1 MKFAALTALVAIA
14 LPAPAFASDWVFVD
28 ESVASKDRYYIDR
41 QSIRLMP
48 NGYKRAWVRTD
59 HNMPDKFGDTSAKVY
74 YEHDCNQGRRRML
87 TSTYYKGEEVTTSG
101 NTVGSNA
108 EWTYPS
114 PDSIA
119 ETLLNLVCRR

>member
-1 MKFAALTALVAIA
+1 MKFAVLAALVAIA

-48 NGYKRAWVRTD
+48 NGYKRAWVRND
-59 HNMPDKFGDTSAKVY
+59 YNKPSEFGDTSSKLY
-74 YEHDCNQGRRRML
+74 YEYDCNQGRSRTL
-87 TSTYYKGEEVTTSG
+87 HANFYKGEEVTNSV
-101 NTVGSNA
+101 NPVGANA
-108 EWTYPS
+108 EWTYLS

-119 ETLLNLVCRR
+119 DYLLKFVCRR